1 MTDTAAIAGKCLDAA
16 LAIIQEKEDELHKL
30 DAVAGDGDHGAGMV
44 RGLKAAVQVDYTG
57 TAGDVLAKAGSTF
70 SNAAGGASGAL
81 VGMFMMTVGNG
92 LKMDTPDA
100 TAVHTALF
108 NGLQTLKKLG
118 KSDVGDKTMIDT
130 LSPFVD
136 SFREASNGDTSIA
149 EAWAA
154 ALPAADAGRES
165 TVEMMAK
172 RGRSAVLKEK
182 SIGAADPGATSMYYI
197 LNAVGEVLQ
206 TECGTS

>member
-1 MTDTAAIAGKCLDAA
+1 MTDTATIAGKCLDAS
-16 LAIIQEKEDELHKL
+16 LEIIQENEEELHKL

-44 RGLKAAVQVDYTG
+44 RGLKAAVQVDYSG
-57 TAGDVLAKAGSTF
+57 NAGDVIAKAGSAF

-92 LKMDTPDA
+92 LKTDEPDA
-100 TAVHTALF
+100 AQVHTALS
-108 NGLQTLKKLG
+108 NGLATLKKLG
-118 KSDVGDKTMIDT
+118 KTDVGDKTMIDT
-130 LSPFVD
+130 LDPFIN
-136 SFREASNGDTSIA
+136 SYGEASSGGASIVD
-149 EAWAA
+149 AWQA

-165 TVEMMAK
+165 TIEMMAK

-197 LNAVGEVLQ
+197 LRAVGEVLSA
-206 TECGTS
+206 ECGA